1 MPTIEDIVIL
11 EDKMY
16 ILAEQCKGCSF
27 CIEFCPK
34 HVLVVSEEFNAKG
47 YHPPGIDAK
56 ANCSNCKLCEL
67 LCPEFAIYSTD
78 YSLKKGAAA
87 RNGLEEGQQ

>member
-1 MPTIEDIVIL
+1 MQTIEDIVIL
-11 EDKMY
+11 EQKMY
-16 ILAEQCKGCSF
+16 ILAEHCKGCSF

-34 HVLVVSEEFNAKG
+34 HVLVASDEFNAKG
-47 YHPPGIDAK
+47 YHPPGIDPK

-87 RNGLEEGQQ
+87 RNGQEEGQQ

>member
-1 MPTIEDIVIL
+1 
-11 EDKMY
+11 MY

-34 HVLVVSEEFNAKG
+34 HVLVASDEFNAKG
-47 YHPPGIDAK
+47 YHPPGIDPK
-56 ANCSNCKLCEL
+56 VKCSNCKLCEL

-87 RNGLEEGQQ
+87 RNGPEEGQQ